1 MMKLLS
7 LLSFVLLFSLSIN
20 VSGQEKLVWWNPA
33 DSKTDVIDGQ
43 GWPGKTKAFYD
54 RLPSYAE
61 GKVRD
66 QVWGLSRNSAGL
78 MIRFISNSKTI
89 VVRYKVK
96 GSLAM
101 QHMPAT
107 GVSGVDLY
115 AKSTVGEWEWC
126 RGRRAF
132 GDTVKYTFRGL
143 PVKDDYHGK
152 GRVYSLY
159 LPLYNTVEWL
169 EIGTLENSIFV
180 PLERR
185 QEKPVVV
192 YGTSIAQGACASR
205 PGMAWTALL
214 ERKMDRPLINLGF
227 SGNGRL
233 EPEMIEL
240 ISEID
245 AKVYVLDCLPNLVL
259 GEKYS
264 AEEVYNRIIRSVK
277 QLKEKRPDVPV
288 LLVDHASVHP
298 DLNEV
303 SHRAFGDLKAAGT
316 KKLYLLTHND
326 IGLYYDSFVDGTH
339 PNDYGMV
346 HYAAAYER
354 KLRDILNEPVGTLST
369 ELPVTQNRDAND
381 YNWNNRHEELLKMN
395 REDPPEVCFFGNSI
409 THFWGGKP
417 AAEKVNGPK
426 SWKKY
431 FGKMNIR
438 NFGFGWDRVE
448 NVLWRVYHDELDGFN
463 AKQILLMIGTNNIS
477 INATD
482 DEITEGIRF
491 LINAMKTR
499 QPEAK
504 ITLIGIYP
512 RKNYED
518 RITMLNL
525 KLAQMAELEQINY
538 TDPGKTLLNE
548 DGKIDES
555 LFLDGIH
562 PNEKGYK
569 KLGAEIIKQLK

>member
-1 MMKLLS
+1 
-7 LLSFVLLFSLSIN
+7 
-20 VSGQEKLVWWNPA
+20 
-33 DSKTDVIDGQ
+33 
-43 GWPGKTKAFYD
+43 
-54 RLPSYAE
+54 
-61 GKVRD
+61 
-66 QVWGLSRNSAGL
+66 
-78 MIRFISNSKTI
+78 
-89 VVRYKVK
+89 
-96 GSLAM
+96 
-101 QHMPAT
+101 
-107 GVSGVDLY
+107 
-115 AKSTVGEWEWC
+115 
-126 RGRRAF
+126 
-132 GDTVKYTFRGL
+132 
-143 PVKDDYHGK
+143 
-152 GRVYSLY
+152 
-159 LPLYNTVEWL
+159 
-169 EIGTLENSIFV
+169 
-180 PLERR
+180 
-185 QEKPVVV
+185 
-192 YGTSIAQGACASR
+192 
-205 PGMAWTALL
+205 
-214 ERKMDRPLINLGF
+214 
-227 SGNGRL
+227 
-233 EPEMIEL
+233 
-240 ISEID
+240 
-245 AKVYVLDCLPNLVL
+245 
-259 GEKYS
+259 
-264 AEEVYNRIIRSVK
+264 
-277 QLKEKRPDVPV
+277 
-288 LLVDHASVHP
+288 
-298 DLNEV
+298 
-303 SHRAFGDLKAAGT
+303 
-316 KKLYLLTHND
+316 
-326 IGLYYDSFVDGTH
+326 LYYDSFVDGTH

-354 KLRDILNEPVGTLST
+354 KLRDILNEPMGGIST
-369 ELPVTQNRDAND
+369 EIPVTQNRDANT